1 MNIQLSGRQ
10 KHDYLPDIISNDGF
24 VCLYDGESLV
34 GRKWIYEHLD
44 DNPTNNV
51 RENIAIACQSCNNK
65 KPHNSTMKQIALRK
79 KEKNEKNNY
88 TRAGA
93 SEVSPPSLKPEIDI
107 SQTNFELTF
116 QYLSE
121 IISSDNFIE
130 FKSAVDCCVMSCKKN
145 TGTGSHTAIRRYVD
159 ALVSKEGPFMV
170 TQNDKKE
177 KMIVRRN
184 GN

>member
-1 MNIQLSGRQ
+1 MNIQLSDRQ
-10 KHDYLPDIISNDGF
+10 KHDYLPDIITNDGF
-24 VCLYDGESLV
+24 VCLYDNESLV
-34 GRKWIYEHLD
+34 GKNWIYEHLD

-79 KEKNEKNNY
+79 KKENEKSNY
-88 TRAGA
+88 TCAGV
-93 SEVSPPSLKPEIDI
+93 SEVSSPSLKPELDI
-107 SQTNFELTF
+107 SQANFDLTF

-121 IISSDNFIE
+121 VIATDGSIE
-130 FKSAVDCCVMSCKKN
+130 FRSALNSCVMLCKKN
-145 TGTGSHTAIRRYVD
+145 TNTGSQTAVRRYLD
-159 ALVSKEGPFMV
+159 ALVSREGDFMII
-170 TQNDKKE
+170 QDEKKE